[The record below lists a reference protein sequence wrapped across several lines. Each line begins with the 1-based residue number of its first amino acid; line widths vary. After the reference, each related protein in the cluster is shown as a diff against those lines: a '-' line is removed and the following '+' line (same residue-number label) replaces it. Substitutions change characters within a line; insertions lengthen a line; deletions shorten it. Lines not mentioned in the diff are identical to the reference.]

1 MENHPDRKDEWQGA
15 AMETS
20 RQDEEDRKRKRRAS
34 CWLTP
39 HTKNGKRVPWLKLD
53 TIFIIISS
61 SMAWRRKKRIWILS
75 QMLLGVFV
83 TSRRLVWAL
92 VDFSAGLCMTW
103 AAPSAPRL
111 HLSEICLSLSR
122 SLFCSQA
129 VNSEIILPSSVTC
142 FFFFNQGQ
150 QRERWST
157 HLQPDC

>member
-1 MENHPDRKDEWQGA
+1 MENHPHRKDERQGA

-34 CWLTP
+34 SWLTP
-39 HTKNGKRVPWLKLD
+39 HRKNGKRVPWLKVD
-53 TIFIIISS
+53 TIFISS
-61 SMAWRRKKRIWILS
+61 SMAWRRNKRIWILS

-92 VDFSAGLCMTW
+92 VDFSAGLYMTW

-111 HLSEICLSLSR
+111 HLPEIYLSLSR
-122 SLFCSQA
+122 SSFCSQA
-129 VNSEIILPSSVTC
+129 VNSENILASSVTC

-150 QRERWST
+150 QQERWSI